1 LSIIVLFIVSIIA
14 FFLVRLVPGGDPARA
29 MLGLDA
35 SPQEVATLQHQMWLD
50 RPLLIQYTHWIGGIL
65 HGDLGTS
72 FRYQSPVRNLIGA
85 RLPVTAY
92 LAGVALIFS
101 AIIGIAAGVIS
112 AVTRGSL
119 LDQIISIL
127 ANMGMAI
134 PVFFLGILGIYI
146 FGLDLGWLPI
156 SGFTSPF
163 TDFGHSTRQIVMPVF
178 CMGLTTLAV
187 MTRQTRSAMLEVVR
201 QDYIRTARA
210 KGLTQQTIILQHAL
224 KNAFIPIIT
233 LFGLAVPSLI
243 AGSVLVET
251 VFNIPGMGR
260 LIVNAVINK
269 DYPIVQAG
277 IVIIATLIVIVN
289 LVVDISYGW
298 IDPRIRFH

>member
-1 LSIIVLFIVSIIA
+1 
-14 FFLVRLVPGGDPARA
+14 
-29 MLGLDA
+29 
-35 SPQEVATLQHQMWLD
+35 
-50 RPLLIQYTHWIGGIL
+50 
-65 HGDLGTS
+65 
-72 FRYQSPVRNLIGA
+72 
-85 RLPVTAY
+85 
-92 LAGVALIFS
+92 
-101 AIIGIAAGVIS
+101 
-112 AVTRGSL
+112 
-119 LDQIISIL
+119 
-127 ANMGMAI
+127 
-134 PVFFLGILGIYI
+134 
-146 FGLDLGWLPI
+146 
-156 SGFTSPF
+156 
-163 TDFGHSTRQIVMPVF
+163 
-178 CMGLTTLAV
+178 
-187 MTRQTRSAMLEVVR
+187 MLEVVR